1 MRTKTMKKKR
11 LSVSSGH
18 MLMGCR
24 FDIWLRL
31 LIQNR
36 FHIEPVHIPEALLIT
51 VTSLFLFPFALLER
65 LVLALPLRKQ
75 KVKQPLFVLGHW
87 RSGTTYLQ
95 NLLSRDPGFGWFE
108 PAGTTMFNNVVL
120 LGWIIRPCMR
130 GILPTA
136 RPMDNMRYTE
146 DLPMEDVFAIACI
159 STLAVDNLMSF
170 PDCYEYYVDAA
181 FVDELPDKLRQ
192 EWRRKYDYI
201 LRKQTWRCGGKP
213 LMLKSPDATCRG
225 AELWR
230 MYPDARFIHIYR
242 DPYLVVRSTINM
254 FNKIMDQM
262 CLQGDADPMY
272 IEDKLVATA
281 ARIFRKVIGDLELI
295 PKEQVIEVR
304 YEDFEQDAVGWLR
317 RIYDQL
323 GLPGFD
329 KAEPRFQAY
338 VESQKNYQKNKFDM
352 DPRLVR
358 KINEQ
363 LGFYFEHYGYPMR
376 EV

>member
-1 MRTKTMKKKR
+1 
-11 LSVSSGH
+11 
-18 MLMGCR
+18 
-24 FDIWLRL
+24 
-31 LIQNR
+31 
-36 FHIEPVHIPEALLIT
+36 
-51 VTSLFLFPFALLER
+51 
-65 LVLALPLRKQ
+65 
-75 KVKQPLFVLGHW
+75 
-87 RSGTTYLQ
+87 
-95 NLLSRDPGFGWFE
+95 
-108 PAGTTMFNNVVL
+108 
-120 LGWIIRPCMR
+120 
-130 GILPTA
+130 
-136 RPMDNMRYTE
+136 
-146 DLPMEDVFAIACI
+146 
-159 STLAVDNLMSF
+159 
-170 PDCYEYYVDAA
+170 
-181 FVDELPDKLRQ
+181 
-192 EWRRKYDYI
+192 
-201 LRKQTWRCGGKP
+201 
-213 LMLKSPDATCRG
+213 
-225 AELWR
+225 
-230 MYPDARFIHIYR
+230 
-242 DPYLVVRSTINM
+242 M

-323 GLPGFD
+323 GLPGFEQ
-329 KAEPRFQAY
+329 AEPRFKAY